1 MTDSPLQVLHVVR
14 TRSFAG
20 VEQFVRRLAIA
31 QAGAGHRVAVIGGD
45 PTRMAPAL
53 HAANVGFTASRSGIR
68 DALLIRRA
76 TRRADVVAT
85 HMTAADAAAATAL
98 LGLPT
103 ALVSTRHFTR
113 GRGSRAPRPVY
124 PAIESRIDA
133 EIAISDAVAHSIGI
147 PSTVVHS
154 GVEDA
159 VAPAAATR
167 SRTVLMAQRLQP
179 EKRTR
184 VGLAAFAASGL
195 ANEGWRLQIA
205 GAGPEL
211 SLLETDAASL
221 GIADS
226 VDLLGFRD
234 DIAQLYRQ
242 AGLFLAPCP
251 VEGLGLSLL
260 EAMAT
265 GLPALAADAGGH
277 SEILAGL
284 DPRALFPADDVATAA
299 RSLRSLADD
308 DGGRAAL
315 GAGGRERQ
323 RAEFSIASQLAGT
336 EAVYRA
342 AIAARRRGAG
352 TEDNEAAGA
361 CAADAPSDR
370 LGRGSR
376 TSQAPDRG
384 PVR

>member
-1 MTDSPLQVLHVVR
+1 MTGSPLRVLHVVR

-31 QAGAGHRVAVIGGD
+31 QAGAGYQVAVIGGD
-45 PTRMAPAL
+45 PARMAPAL
-53 HAANVGFTASRSGIR
+53 HAANVGFAASGSGIR
-68 DALLIRRA
+68 DSLLIRRA
-76 TRRADVVAT
+76 ALRADVVAT

-98 LGLPT
+98 LGFTT
-103 ALVSTRHFTR
+103 ALVATRHFTR
-113 GRGSRAPRPVY
+113 RRGSRAPRPLY
-124 PAIESRIDA
+124 PAIERRIDA
-133 EIAISDAVAHSIGI
+133 EIAISNAVARSIGI
-147 PSTVVHS
+147 PSAVVHS

-159 VAPAAATR
+159 VAPAAAIR

-205 GAGPEL
+205 GAGPER
-211 SLLETDAASL
+211 SLLEADAATF

-234 DIAQLYRQ
+234 DIARLYRQ
-242 AGLFLAPCP
+242 AGLFVAPCP

-284 DPRALFPADDVATAA
+284 DPRALFPAGDVAAAA

-308 DGGRAAL
+308 DAGRSAL
-315 GAGGRERQ
+315 GAEGRERQ

-336 EAVYRA
+336 EAVYRT
-342 AIAARRRGAG
+342 AIATRRRR
-352 TEDNEAAGA
+352 
-361 CAADAPSDR
+361 C
-370 LGRGSR
+370 GRGSIAHFGAAADDAVAEQVSLGGER
-376 TSQAPDRG
+376 SPRG
-384 PVR
+384 RWGSR

>member
-1 MTDSPLQVLHVVR
+1 MTDGSLHILHVVR

-20 VEQFVRRLAIA
+20 VEQFVRRLALA

-45 PTRMAPAL
+45 PAQMAPAL
-53 HAANVGFTASRSGIR
+53 GEAGVGFTASGGGIR
-68 DALLIRRA
+68 DTLLIRRA
-76 TRRADVVAT
+76 ARQADVVAT

-98 LGLPT
+98 LGLRA
-103 ALVSTRHFTR
+103 ALVATRHFTR
-113 GRGSRAPRPVY
+113 RRGSRAPRPVY
-124 PAIESRIDA
+124 PAIERRIDA
-133 EIAISDAVAHSIGI
+133 EIAISAAVARSIGV

-154 GVEDA
+154 GVAD
-159 VAPAAATR
+159 AAAADPDDR

-195 ANEGWRLQIA
+195 ADDGWRLQIA
-205 GAGPEL
+205 GAGPERA
-211 SLLETDAASL
+211 LLEQDAAAL
-221 GIADS
+221 GVAGA

-234 DIAQLYRQ
+234 DIADLYRR

-265 GLPALAADAGGH
+265 GLPAVAADAGGH

-284 DPRALFPADDVATAA
+284 DSRALFAPDDVDAA
-299 RSLRSLADD
+299 AQSLRALADD
-308 DGGRAAL
+308 DDGRAAL

-323 RAEFSIASQLAGT
+323 RAEFSIAAQLAGT
-336 EAVYRA
+336 EAVYRR
-342 AIAARRRGAG
+342 AIAGRRAR
-352 TEDNEAAGA
+352 
-361 CAADAPSDR
+361 
-370 LGRGSR
+370 
-376 TSQAPDRG
+376 
-384 PVR
+384 

>member
-1 MTDSPLQVLHVVR
+1 MTDSPLQLLHVVR

-45 PTRMAPAL
+45 PVQMEPAL
-53 HAANVGFTASRSGIR
+53 QAANVGFAASGNSVH
-68 DALLIRRA
+68 DAFLIRRA
-76 TRRADVVAT
+76 ARTADVVAT
-85 HMTAADAAAATAL
+85 HMTAADAVAAAAL
-98 LGLPT
+98 VGLES

-113 GRGSRAPRPVY
+113 RRGSRAPHPVY
-124 PAIESRIDA
+124 STFESRIDA
-133 EIAISDAVAHSIGI
+133 EIAISGAVARSIGT

-154 GVEDA
+154 GVEDST
-159 VAPAAATR
+159 APEAATR

-211 SLLETDAASL
+211 RLLEADAASF
-221 GIADS
+221 GIADA

-242 AGLFLAPCP
+242 AGLFVAPCP

-284 DPRALFPADDVATAA
+284 DPRSLFPADDIAAAA
-299 RSLRSLADD
+299 RSLRALADD
-308 DGGRAAL
+308 EAGRAAL
-315 GAGGRERQ
+315 GAAARERQ
-323 RAEFSIASQLAGT
+323 RAEFSIASQRAGT
-336 EAVYRA
+336 EAVYRR
-342 AIAARRRGAG
+342 AIEVRRRRRAG
-352 TEDNEAAGA
+352 GDHA
-361 CAADAPSDR
+361 AADGTASRRPG
-370 LGRGSR
+370 GRR
-376 TSQAPDRG
+376 DQALNRRWG
-384 PVR
+384 R

>member
-1 MTDSPLQVLHVVR
+1 M
-14 TRSFAG
+14 
-20 VEQFVRRLAIA
+20 
-31 QAGAGHRVAVIGGD
+31 
-45 PTRMAPAL
+45 
-53 HAANVGFTASRSGIR
+53 
-68 DALLIRRA
+68 
-76 TRRADVVAT
+76 
-85 HMTAADAAAATAL
+85 
-98 LGLPT
+98 
-103 ALVSTRHFTR
+103 STRHFTR
-113 GRGSRAPRPVY
+113 RRGSRAPHPVY

-133 EIAISDAVAHSIGI
+133 EIAISDAVARSIGI

-205 GAGPEL
+205 GAGPER
-211 SLLETDAASL
+211 SLLEADAASF

-284 DPRALFPADDVATAA
+284 DPRALFPADDVAAAA
-299 RSLRSLADD
+299 RSLRALADD
-308 DGGRAAL
+308 DAGRAAL

-342 AIAARRRGAG
+342 AIAARRRGAAK
-352 TEDNEAAGA
+352 EDDAAVRCGRSGCPLGSSGPRVEDESSA
-361 CAADAPSDR
+361 GPVGRFDDRPRGGVARSVGRRVAPQPAPCLAPVGGDPGLRVLFVEPPADPCTTWRHGVVRRALSDR
-370 LGRGSR
+370 
-376 TSQAPDRG
+376 SQRVSAVGCCASAR
-384 PVR
+384 

>member
-14 TRSFAG
+14 TGSFAG

-31 QAGAGHRVAVIGGD
+31 QAGAGHQVAVIGGD
-45 PTRMAPAL
+45 PALMAPAL
-53 HAANVGFTASRSGIR
+53 QAANVGFAASGSGIR
-68 DALLIRRA
+68 DSVLIRRA
-76 TRRADVVAT
+76 ARRADVVAT
-85 HMTAADAAAATAL
+85 HMTAADAAAAIAL
-98 LGLPT
+98 LGQRT
-103 ALVSTRHFTR
+103 ALVATRHINR
-113 GRGSRAPRPVY
+113 RRGSRAPHPVY
-124 PAIESRIDA
+124 PAIERRIDA
-133 EIAISDAVAHSIGI
+133 EIAISEAVARSIGI

-154 GVEDA
+154 GVEDS
-159 VAPAAATR
+159 VAPEAAAR

-195 ANEGWRLQIA
+195 SNEGWRLQIA

-211 SLLETDAASL
+211 SLLEADAASL
-221 GIADS
+221 GIAGS

-234 DIAQLYRQ
+234 DIAQLFRQ

-284 DPRALFPADDVATAA
+284 DPRALFAADDVAAAA
-299 RSLRSLADD
+299 RSLRALADD
-308 DGGRAAL
+308 DAGRAAL
-315 GAGGRERQ
+315 GAEGRKRQ
-323 RAEFSIASQLAGT
+323 RADFSIASQLAGT
-336 EAVYRA
+336 EAVYRR
-342 AIAARRRGAG
+342 AIAARRR
-352 TEDNEAAGA
+352 
-361 CAADAPSDR
+361 
-370 LGRGSR
+370 
-376 TSQAPDRG
+376 DRG
-384 PVR
+384 RDR

>member
-1 MTDSPLQVLHVVR
+1 MTDSPLQILHVVR

-45 PTRMAPAL
+45 EARMAPAL
-53 HAANVGFTASRSGIR
+53 RAANVGFAASGSGIH
-68 DALLIRRA
+68 DALLIRRSA
-76 TRRADVVAT
+76 RRADVVAT
-85 HMTAADAAAATAL
+85 HMTAADVAAATAL
-98 LGLPT
+98 LGLT
-103 ALVSTRHFTR
+103 AALVSTRHFTR
-113 GRGSRAPRPVY
+113 GRGSHAPHQVY
-124 PAIESRIDA
+124 PAIEHRIDA
-133 EIAISDAVAHSIGI
+133 EIAISNAVARSIGV

-159 VAPAAATR
+159 VAPAATR

-205 GAGPEL
+205 GDGPEA
-211 SLLETDAASL
+211 SLLKADAASF
-221 GIADS
+221 GIAES

-234 DIAQLYRQ
+234 DIALLYGQ

-265 GLPALAADAGGH
+265 GLPAVAADAGGH

-284 DPRALFPADDVATAA
+284 DPRALFPADDVAAA
-299 RSLRSLADD
+299 GRSLRALADD
-308 DGGRAAL
+308 DAGRGAL

-336 EAVYRA
+336 VAVYRA
-342 AIAARRRGAG
+342 AIADRGRR
-352 TEDNEAAGA
+352 
-361 CAADAPSDR
+361 
-370 LGRGSR
+370 
-376 TSQAPDRG
+376 QAPAGRW
-384 PVR
+384 VR

>member
-1 MTDSPLQVLHVVR
+1 MTGDTLQILHVVR

-20 VEQFVRRLAIA
+20 VEQFVRRLAVA
-31 QAGAGHRVAVIGGD
+31 QAQAGHRVAVIGGD
-45 PTRMAPAL
+45 PARMTPAL
-53 HAANVGFTASRSGIR
+53 HTANVGFAISGGGIR
-68 DALLIRRA
+68 DGLLIRRA
-76 TRRADVVAT
+76 ARRADVVAT

-98 LGLPT
+98 LGLGA
-103 ALVSTRHFTR
+103 ALVATRHFTR
-113 GRGSRAPRPVY
+113 RRGSRPLHAVY

-133 EIAISDAVAHSIGI
+133 ELAISEAVARSIGVS
-147 PSTVVHS
+147 STVVHS

-159 VAPAAATR
+159 VAPAAASR

-195 ANEGWRLQIA
+195 ADDGWRLQIA
-205 GAGPEL
+205 GAGPQM
-211 SLLETDAASL
+211 SLLESDAASF

-234 DIAQLYRQ
+234 DVAKLFRE

-284 DPRALFPADDVATAA
+284 DPRALFPADDVAAAA

-308 DGGRAAL
+308 DAGRTAL
-315 GAGGRERQ
+315 GARGRERQ

-336 EAVYRA
+336 EAVYRT
-342 AIAARRRGAG
+342 AIAARARAH
-352 TEDNEAAGA
+352 AA
-361 CAADAPSDR
+361 R
-370 LGRGSR
+370 WR
-376 TSQAPDRG
+376 
-384 PVR
+384 VR

>member
-1 MTDSPLQVLHVVR
+1 MTDGPLQILHVVR

-20 VEQFVRRLAIA
+20 VEQFVRRLALA

-45 PTRMAPAL
+45 PAQMAPAL
-53 HAANVGFTASRSGIR
+53 GAAGVGFTASGGGIR
-68 DALLIRRA
+68 DTLLIRRA
-76 TRRADVVAT
+76 ARQADVVAT

-98 LGLPT
+98 LGLRA
-103 ALVSTRHFTR
+103 ALVATRHFTR
-113 GRGSRAPRPVY
+113 RRGSRAPRPVY
-124 PAIESRIDA
+124 PAIERRIDA
-133 EIAISDAVAHSIGI
+133 EIAISEAVARSIGL

-154 GVEDA
+154 GVAD
-159 VAPAAATR
+159 AAAAGPHDR

-195 ANEGWRLQIA
+195 ADDGWRLQIA
-205 GAGPEL
+205 GAGPERA
-211 SLLETDAASL
+211 LLEQDAAAL
-221 GIADS
+221 GVADA

-234 DIAQLYRQ
+234 DIADLYRR

-265 GLPALAADAGGH
+265 GLPAIAADAGGH

-284 DPRALFPADDVATAA
+284 DSRALFAPDDVDAAA
-299 RSLRSLADD
+299 RSLRALADD
-308 DGGRAAL
+308 EDARAAL

-323 RAEFSIASQLAGT
+323 RSEFSIAAQLAGT
-336 EAVYRA
+336 EAVYRR
-342 AIAARRRGAG
+342 AIAERRAR
-352 TEDNEAAGA
+352 
-361 CAADAPSDR
+361 
-370 LGRGSR
+370 
-376 TSQAPDRG
+376 
-384 PVR
+384 